1 MLMKK
6 EWERFYTTVADATV
20 ENNLVDQVSVDEVN
34 HCYVLE
40 IGVGSYVT
48 DGYAEDGEERYS
60 HYVSRSV
67 FDIIVKG
74 LDRRGYEKVAKN

>member
-6 EWERFYTTVADATV
+6 EWERFYTTAADATD
-20 ENNLVDQVSVDEVN
+20 EKDLVDQVSVDSEN

-40 IGVGSYVT
+40 IGVGAYVT
-48 DGYAEDGEERYS
+48 DGYDERGEERYS

-67 FDIIVKG
+67 FDIIVEG
-74 LDRRGYEKVAKN
+74 LDRHGYQKVAEN